1 MALDLGGVI
10 MKRYQL
16 LGLGLL
22 VLAACASDDGE
33 RELQFSVLTY
43 NVAGLPAGISSS
55 EPDIN
60 TPLISPL
67 LNRYD
72 IALVQED
79 FVYHRDLARDAEHVF
94 HSEEKEMGEK
104 LVNDGLNRFS
114 QFASVNSHDCH
125 GPAATVT
132 HWVEL

>member
-1 MALDLGGVI
+1 MLPVLGGVI

-22 VLAACASDDGE
+22 VLAACASNDGE

-60 TPLISPL
+60 TSHQPTAQPL
-67 LNRYD
+67 
-72 IALVQED
+72 
-79 FVYHRDLARDAEHVF
+79 
-94 HSEEKEMGEK
+94 
-104 LVNDGLNRFS
+104 
-114 QFASVNSHDCH
+114 
-125 GPAATVT
+125 
-132 HWVEL
+132 

>member
-1 MALDLGGVI
+1 
-10 MKRYQL
+10 MKRSQF

-33 RELQFSVLTY
+33 RELTFSVLTY

-67 LNRYD
+67 LNDYD

-94 HSEEKEMGEK
+94 HSEEKG
-104 LVNDGLNRFS
+104 DGRK
-114 QFASVNSHDCH
+114 
-125 GPAATVT
+125 TR
-132 HWVEL
+132 